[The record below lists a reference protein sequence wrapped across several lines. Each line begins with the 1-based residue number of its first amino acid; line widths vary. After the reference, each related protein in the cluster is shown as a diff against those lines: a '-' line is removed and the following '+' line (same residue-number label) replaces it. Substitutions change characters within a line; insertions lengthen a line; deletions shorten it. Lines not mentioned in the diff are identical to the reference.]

1 MPTLDLTLTIEQDF
15 KLAQI
20 TADAEKL
27 SPEQCRE
34 MLIEVAR
41 QLMIKDNIIRQLI
54 RCQP

>member
-1 MPTLDLTLTIEQDF
+1 MPTLDLTLTFEQDF

-34 MLIEVAR
+34 MLVEVAR
-41 QLMIKDNIIRQLI
+41 QLMIKDNIIRQLM